1 MTDGMRRVAVGLA
14 LGVLGAC
21 RGAEGDTGG
30 GGPVPEVAGR
40 YNGFVRTVSGCNNDG
55 ALVSWADGPL
65 LVTQTGGAVTF
76 AWGDDESLDGAVAS
90 DGSVSASGEV
100 AGASAQT
107 GAFTARAG
115 FRGAFTVGGDA
126 RSVAGL
132 LRLEV
137 DVDGTGENNCTVEA
151 DYDAT
156 ELVGVD

>member
-1 MTDGMRRVAVGLA
+1 MTAWTQRLLWAALAVA
-14 LGVLGAC
+14 GAC
-21 RGAEGDTGG
+21 DGKGGDTGG

-40 YNGFVRTVSGCNNDG
+40 YNGFVRSVSGCNNDG

-65 LVTQTGGAVTF
+65 LVEQDGATVRF
-76 AWGDDESLDGAVAS
+76 IWGDDERLSGAVAS
-90 DGSVSASGEV
+90 DGSVSASGTV

-107 GAFTARAG
+107 GPFAASG
-115 FRGAFTVGGDA
+115 SFRGAFTVGGDA
-126 RSVAGL
+126 RAVEGL

-151 DYDAT
+151 NYDAT

>member
-1 MTDGMRRVAVGLA
+1 MTRWTQRLLWAALAVAAACDGKG
-14 LGVLGAC
+14 
-21 RGAEGDTGG
+21 GDTG

-65 LVTQTGGAVTF
+65 LVEQDGAAVRF
-76 AWGDDESLDGAVAS
+76 IWGDDERLSGAVAA
-90 DGSVSASGEV
+90 DGSVSASGSV

-107 GAFTARAG
+107 GPFAASG
-115 FRGAFTVGGDA
+115 SFRGAFTVGGDA
-126 RSVAGL
+126 RAVEGL
-132 LRLEV
+132 LRLDV

-151 DYDAT
+151 NYDAT